1 MQAGGANARSGESM
15 LQVENEVEIQTPPS
29 RVWCALVDF
38 TRYQEWNPFI
48 AVRGTPGTG
57 LDIEWSLGGYG
68 RKRVWTKAV
77 ITAHE
82 DPRLLAWSFAVGRLF
97 SLEEAYSLTDA
108 HGRTLLRHSFRC
120 TGLIPVLAKSFLRKR
135 LNAVL
140 SAADGGLREHLSA
153 SATPS
158 KASEFRSRRLSIGA
172 PRRRGA
178 RAKRR

>member
-1 MQAGGANARSGESM
+1 M
-15 LQVENEVEIQTPPS
+15 LHIENEVEIPSSVS
-29 RVWCALVDF
+29 RVWSALVDF
-38 TRYQEWNPFI
+38 EQYEDWNPFI
-48 AVRGTPGTG
+48 AVRGTPGAG

-68 RKRVWTKAV
+68 RKRVWTVAA

-82 DPRLLAWSFAVGRLF
+82 EPRLLAWRFGVGRLF

-140 SAADGGLREHLSA
+140 SAADGGLREYLPA

-158 KASEFRSRRLSIGA
+158 KASEFRSRRLSTGA

-178 RAKRR
+178 RDKRR